1 MSIFSRIR
9 ITSKLLLII
18 LLLNVLAIGMAG
30 TGYYALQQVDQE
42 TDRMERVSRR
52 AMAAA
57 RAGHNLIMIGR
68 LEAALAASPTPEM
81 IKIVTESMNNEVA
94 TLRTRLEDVDQS
106 PTQAVKDGVAKLRQS
121 LEQYRQTIGGAM
133 AISREITTQATPE
146 QRQQLVQ
153 SVINGRQAFN
163 TAREDIRAL
172 VEMQMTRLADLNRNI
187 DGINRSM
194 SMLLIVLGVAGVVVG
209 LGLGFVIGAMGI
221 ARPLR
226 NLTNLL
232 GELAQG
238 RFDIAVTGQE
248 RRDEI
253 GDIARAAETFKQNGM
268 EAKHL
273 REEQEAAKARSE
285 ADQRALMNRMADEFD
300 AAVGGI
306 VASVSA
312 SAEQLKSAAETM
324 TGAASEASAQSNA
337 VAAAS
342 EESTTNIQTV
352 ASATEEL
359 AASVRE
365 IGSQVE
371 KSSRMAGDA
380 VSGADLSASQV
391 NELTAKV
398 QKIGEIV
405 ELINAIAAQTN
416 LLALNATIEAARAGE
431 AGRGFAVVAAEVK
444 GLADQTAKA
453 TTDIAQQINGIQSA
467 TSESAHSITGIAKV
481 IRDMSMI
488 AGDIAAAVEE
498 QNAAT
503 QEIARNVSQASAGAG
518 EVSSNIVGV
527 SQAVSETGAA
537 ATQVLSSAENL
548 AGQASRLREEM
559 GKFLAT
565 VRAA

>member
-30 TGYYALQQVDQE
+30 TGYYALYQVGQE

-57 RAGHNLIMIGR
+57 RSGHNLIMIGR

-81 IKIVTESMNNEVA
+81 IKTVTEAMNSEVN
-94 TLRTRLEDVDQS
+94 TLRARLEEVEQS

-121 LEQYRQTIGGAM
+121 LEQYRQSIGAAM

-153 SVINGRQAFN
+153 SVINGRQAFT

-187 DGINRSM
+187 DGINRNM
-194 SMLLIVLGVAGVVVG
+194 SMLLIVLGLAGVVVG

-226 NLTNLL
+226 SLTNLL

-238 RFDIAVTGQE
+238 RFEATITGQD

-268 EAKHL
+268 EAKQL

-285 ADQRALMNRMADEFD
+285 AEQRALMNRMADEFD

-312 SAEQLKSAAETM
+312 SAEQLKGAAETM

-391 NELTAKV
+391 NELTTKV

-453 TTDIAQQINGIQSA
+453 TTDIAQQIAGIQTA
-467 TSESAHSITGIAKV
+467 TS
-481 IRDMSMI
+481 
-488 AGDIAAAVEE
+488 
-498 QNAAT
+498 
-503 QEIARNVSQASAGAG
+503 
-518 EVSSNIVGV
+518 
-527 SQAVSETGAA
+527 
-537 ATQVLSSAENL
+537 
-548 AGQASRLREEM
+548 
-559 GKFLAT
+559 
-565 VRAA
+565 

>member
-1 MSIFSRIR
+1 MSICSRIR
-9 ITSKLLLII
+9 ITSKLMVII
-18 LLLNVLAIGMAG
+18 LALDVLTLGMAAI
-30 TGYYALQQVDQE
+30 GYYALQQVDLE
-42 TDRMERVSRR
+42 TDRMERVATR
-52 AMAAA
+52 AVTAA
-57 RAGHNLIMIGR
+57 RGGQNLIMIGR
-68 LEAALAASPTPEM
+68 LEAMLAANTTPDM
-81 IKIVTESMNNEVA
+81 IKYALEQIDREAGLFRTRIDEVA
-94 TLRTRLEDVDQS
+94 QS
-106 PTQAVKDGVAKLRQS
+106 PMADVQEGVAKLRRS
-121 LEQYRQTIGGAM
+121 VETYRVNLQKALTIAK
-133 AISREITTQATPE
+133 AITDRATPE
-146 QRQQLVQ
+146 QQRELTALVA
-153 SVINGRQAFN
+153 SGRDSFLAS
-163 TAREDIRAL
+163 REDIRSL
-172 VEMQMTRLADLNRNI
+172 MDMNMSRLAILNKNVTS
-187 DGINRSM
+187 INKNM
-194 SMLLIVLGVAGVVVG
+194 SFLLVVMGVVGVLLG
-209 LGLGFVIGAMGI
+209 LGLGVLIGNFGI

-226 NLTNLL
+226 TLTSQL
-232 GELAQG
+232 GELAHG
-238 RFDIAVTGQE
+238 RFDIAVVGQE

-253 GDIARAAETFKQNGM
+253 GDIARAADTFKQNGI
-268 EAKHL
+268 EAQHL
-273 REEQEAAKARSE
+273 REEQEAAKSRNE
-285 ADQRALMNRMADEFD
+285 AEQRAMMNRMADEFD

-306 VASVSA
+306 VSSVSA

-324 TGAASEASAQSNA
+324 TGAAAEASAQSNA

-352 ASATEEL
+352 ASASEEL

-371 KSSRMAGDA
+371 KSSRMASDA
-380 VSGADLSASQV
+380 VAGADVSAGQI
-391 NELTAKV
+391 NELSNRV

-453 TTDIAQQINGIQSA
+453 TTDIAQQISGVQTA

-537 ATQVLSSAENL
+537 ATQVLSSAESL
-548 AGQASRLREEM
+548 ADQAARLREEM
-559 GKFLAT
+559 QKFLAT

>member
-1 MSIFSRIR
+1 MSVFSRIR
-9 ITSKLLLII
+9 ITSKLMVII
-18 LLLNVLAIGMAG
+18 LLLNVLTLGMAG
-30 TGYYALQQVDQE
+30 IGYYALGQVDAE
-42 TDRMERVSRR
+42 TDRMERVAQR
-52 AMAAA
+52 AMTAAQ
-57 RAGHNLIMIGR
+57 AGQNIVLIGR
-68 LEAALAASPTPEM
+68 LEAVLAASPTPEV
-81 IKIVTESMNNEVA
+81 IRQILGSMDQEVA
-94 TLRTRLEDVDQS
+94 TLRTRLDTVGQS
-106 PTQAVKDGVAKLRQS
+106 PIVEVREGVAKVRAA
-121 LEQYRQTIGGAM
+121 LEEYRKTMGPAVEIAKTITGRA
-133 AISREITTQATPE
+133 SFDQE
-146 QRQQLVQ
+146 QVLIQ
-153 SVINGRQAFN
+153 SVIAGRTAFN
-163 TAREDIRAL
+163 AARENVNAVVAL
-172 VEMQMTRLADLNRNI
+172 NMDRLAILNANVSML
-187 DGINRSM
+187 NRSM
-194 SMLLIVLGVAGVVVG
+194 SFLLVVLGIAGVLAG
-209 LGLGFVIGAMGI
+209 LALGVVIGTFGI

-226 NLTNLL
+226 HLTGQL

-238 RFDIAVTGQE
+238 RFDIAVVGQE

-253 GDIARAAETFKQNGM
+253 GDIARAADTFKQNGI
-268 EAKHL
+268 EAKQL
-273 REEQEAAKARSE
+273 RDEQEAAKTRSE
-285 ADQRALMNRMADEFD
+285 AEQRALMNRMADEFD

-324 TGAASEASAQSNA
+324 TGAAAEASAQSNA

-352 ASATEEL
+352 ASASEEL

-371 KSSRMAGDA
+371 KSSRMASDA
-380 VSGADLSASQV
+380 VSGADVSAGQV
-391 NELTAKV
+391 NELSNRV

-453 TTDIAQQINGIQSA
+453 TTDIAQQISGVQAA
-467 TSESAHSITGIAKV
+467 TSESAHSITGIARV

-503 QEIARNVSQASAGAG
+503 QEIARNVSQASAGAS
-518 EVSSNIVGV
+518 EVSSNITGV

-537 ATQVLSSAENL
+537 ATQVLSSAESL
-548 AGQASRLREEM
+548 AGQATRLREEM
-559 GKFLAT
+559 QKFLTT

>member
-18 LLLNVLAIGMAG
+18 LLLNVLAIGMAA
-30 TGYYALQQVDQE
+30 TGYYALYQVDQE

-52 AMAAA
+52 AMSAA

-81 IKIVTESMNNEVA
+81 IKIVTESMNNEVT
-94 TLRTRLEDVDQS
+94 TLRARLEEVEQS

-121 LEQYRQTIGGAM
+121 LEQYRQTIGAAM

-153 SVINGRQAFN
+153 SVVNGRQAFN

-172 VEMQMTRLADLNRNI
+172 VEMQMARLADLNRNI
-187 DGINRSM
+187 DGINKNM
-194 SMLLIVLGVAGVVVG
+194 STLLIVLGIAGVVVG
-209 LGLGFVIGAMGI
+209 LGLGLIIGAMGI

-226 NLTNLL
+226 SLTNLL

-253 GDIARAAETFKQNGM
+253 GDIARAAETFKQNGI

-285 ADQRALMNRMADEFD
+285 AEQRALMNRMADEFD

-312 SAEQLKSAAETM
+312 SAEQLKGAAETM
-324 TGAASEASAQSNA
+324 TGAASEASAQSSA

-548 AGQASRLREEM
+548 AGQAGRLREEM